1 MTHHVGF
8 ALYIVQYVCTYSY
21 IIPGFLQPGYQQ
33 SHVIAFLYTV
43 AQATAHFMEEVA
55 VVVTQQHMKSCIA
68 IM

>member
-8 ALYIVQYVCTYSY
+8 ALYIVQYVCTYSC
-21 IIPGFLQPGYQQ
+21 IVPGFLQPGYQQ
-33 SHVIAFLYTV
+33 SNVMGFIYIV

-55 VVVTQQHMKSCIA
+55 VVATQQHMKSCIA